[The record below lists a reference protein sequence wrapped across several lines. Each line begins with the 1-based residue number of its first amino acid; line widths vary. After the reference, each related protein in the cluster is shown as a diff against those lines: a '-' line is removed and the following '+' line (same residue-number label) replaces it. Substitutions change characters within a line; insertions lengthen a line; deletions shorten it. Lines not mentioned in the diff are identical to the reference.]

1 MIRLRMIN
9 KLSHPLLSILL
20 IAFFLF
26 QGWAAVVYSE
36 GVSISFSNLSISGV
50 QLSTQSWGT
59 GTTQTN
65 TTTTVPGTTGTTS
78 APQDSTNNISP
89 LFNSF
94 INTLLQGSTTVSSP
108 VTTTTTSTIPSTSN
122 PLQKPASL
130 SNILQTPEPTEELI
144 RPVTFKPLSEDEP
157 LLPMAEPYPV
167 TVCLSYNDMAV
178 SGCPDKKTP
187 SQASEKLAAM
197 ILNKYLKGIELR
209 PFRVVMTSS
218 VSSAQQIQLLCK
230 IETEAIAVI
239 EARMLEALKKSKMFL
254 SETEEGRQQKQNIII
269 EDSKRAR
276 LEAENGINW
285 SHNLR
290 NDRSI
295 HDFHT
300 GKAFSKLNN
309 IAISGR

>member
-9 KLSHPLLSILL
+9 KLSHPLLSISL

-26 QGWAAVVYSE
+26 QGWVAVVYSE

-50 QLSTQSWGT
+50 QLSTQSWGNT
-59 GTTQTN
+59 GGTQTN
-65 TTTTVPGTTGTTS
+65 TTTTVPSTSGTPSST
-78 APQDSTNNISP
+78 QDSTANTTP

-108 VTTTTTSTIPSTSN
+108 TSSPASTIPSTSN

-144 RPVTFKPLSEDEP
+144 RPVTFNPLSEDEP

-167 TVCLSYNDMAV
+167 TVCLSYNDIAV
-178 SGCPDKKTP
+178 SGCPDKKTS

-197 ILNKYLKGIELR
+197 ILNKYLKGIEIR

-230 IETEAIAVI
+230 IETEAIVII
-239 EARMLEALKKSKMFL
+239 EARMMEALKKSKMFL

-276 LEAENGINW
+276 LEAANGINW

-300 GKAFSKLNN
+300 GKAFTKLNN
-309 IAISGR
+309 ILISGR